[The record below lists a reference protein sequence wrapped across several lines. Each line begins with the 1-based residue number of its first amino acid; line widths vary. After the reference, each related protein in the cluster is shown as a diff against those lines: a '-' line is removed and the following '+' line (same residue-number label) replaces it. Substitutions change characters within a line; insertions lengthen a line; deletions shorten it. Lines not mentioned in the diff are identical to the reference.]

1 MTLNNALNNI
11 PQDVALAIDAANAT
25 DVKALDLAA
34 TISAYFYDPITY
46 GKEQK
51 KWNTHSGGQY
61 AVISGLLNSLNRRI
75 NSKSTNYYTK
85 SNGEQVRKFS
95 GIKAEL
101 RANIE
106 LAKKYET
113 DAYDGDR
120 NRVNTKCEQLHSE
133 LLLATQFYDALAAMH
148 LANTGKEFKPFDL
161 QEKHDDMP
169 ETSADTKTRK
179 TNLKAWEQAAA

>member
-1 MTLNNALNNI
+1 MNNITAFKSI
-11 PQDVALAIDAANAT
+11 PQDIAEAIDAANAT

-75 NSKSTNYYTK
+75 NSESTSYYTK

-95 GIKAEL
+95 GIKPDL
-101 RANIE
+101 RANIV
-106 LAKKYET
+106 LSKKYET

-161 QEKHDDMP
+161 QEKHDDEP
-169 ETSADTKTRK
+169 DTVVKTSTRK
-179 TNLKAWEQAAA
+179 ANLKAWEKAVA